1 MDISRAH
8 QLHKTNPI
16 FNVKE
21 ICVTAQYHKDL
32 QTKHDLTM
40 WLLQLDDLSMEEKAR
55 FPAMGFL

>member
-8 QLHKTNPI
+8 QLHKANPI

-21 ICVTAQYHKDL
+21 IRVTAQHHKDL
-32 QTKHDLTM
+32 RTKHDLTM
-40 WLLQLDDLSMEEKAR
+40 WLLQLDDLSMEKKAR